1 MKYIIFIT
9 ILSLTFYSCIES
21 TYVYNNTVKVDKEI
35 EDVFTKY
42 VQYWSEGNYDKIT
55 DEVYAAPMAV
65 YLQDSTI
72 VLNSKDDVKR
82 YLISTFEELENNN
95 YGFSKRNNWNYFRK
109 EKNIAYIEMHY
120 TRFLKDSSIM
130 KPADRYSAYILT
142 KKEDK
147 FKISALIPFTSV
159 AK

>member
-1 MKYIIFIT
+1 MKNIIFIT

-72 VLNSKDDVKR
+72 VLNSKDDVK
-82 YLISTFEELENNN
+82 
-95 YGFSKRNNWNYFRK
+95 
-109 EKNIAYIEMHY
+109 
-120 TRFLKDSSIM
+120 
-130 KPADRYSAYILT
+130 
-142 KKEDK
+142 
-147 FKISALIPFTSV
+147 
-159 AK
+159 